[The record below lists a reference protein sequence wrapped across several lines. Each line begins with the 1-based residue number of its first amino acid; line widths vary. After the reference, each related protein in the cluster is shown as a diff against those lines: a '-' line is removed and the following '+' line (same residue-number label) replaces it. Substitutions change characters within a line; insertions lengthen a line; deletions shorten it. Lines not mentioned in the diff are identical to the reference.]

1 MLGDAFYGTCFL
13 FTELRLRNVDALFE
27 QHGARRRSTDFDCG
41 KKLGSRDHLIVLKKP
56 KVRPQWMTAA
66 QYESEPETLT
76 VRKLQVGGRILVTTL
91 LCPNAAPKAELQAL
105 YKRRWQVELDI
116 RNIKTTLGMATLS
129 CKTPEMC
136 EKEMW
141 VYLLAYNPI
150 RLIMAQS
157 ALIADVLPRTL
168 SFKHTAQLWIA
179 WDGMSLSADGMDNI
193 TGLFALVAEQ
203 SIGNR
208 PGRIEPRAVKR
219 RPKPY
224 PLLNENRVMAREK
237 VKVYGHPKKLK

>member
-1 MLGDAFYGTCFL
+1 M
-13 FTELRLRNVDALFE
+13 NPN
-27 QHGARRRSTDFDCG
+27 QKRS
-41 KKLGSRDHLIVLKKP
+41 LSGSYK
-56 KVRPQWMTAA
+56 
-66 QYESEPETLT
+66 S
-76 VRKLQVGGRILVTTL
+76 GGRILVTTL
-91 LCPNAAPKAELQAL
+91 LCPNVAPKAELQAL

-141 VYLLAYNPI
+141 VYLLAYNLI
-150 RLIMAQS
+150 RLIMAHS
-157 ALIADVLPRTL
+157 ALMADVLPRAL
-168 SFKHTAQLWIA
+168 SFKHTVQLWMS
-179 WDGMSLSADGMDNI
+179 WDSISLSEDGTDNI
-193 TGLFALVAEQ
+193 TRLFALVTEQ

-224 PLLNENRVMAREK
+224 PLLNENRAMARKE
-237 VKVYGHPKKLK
+237 VKAHGHPKKLK